1 MTDPKRADPRVELI
15 EKTTPYQ
22 GYFKIEVYRVRH
34 ERFGGGWTDEMR
46 REVFERGHAATV
58 LPYDP
63 ARDAVVLL
71 EQFRIGAFAAGTD
84 PWLIEVVAGI
94 VEPGESPADVVRRE
108 AIEEAGCAIGALEPI
123 GEILPTPGGSSE
135 ILYMFCGR
143 CDSDGLGGLHGLD
156 HEHEDIRAF
165 VVPADEALDMLA
177 AGRVRNGNAVI
188 SLQWLALNRER
199 LRRLWA

>member
-94 VEPGESPADVVRRE
+94 LEPGESPEDVVRRE